1 MRTIWKVIQRTVF
14 WSYERG
20 TWPYDILVGA
30 IVLFVFFSP
39 RSWFNDQ
46 AQVTPTSQVGQV
58 LLQQTDPAAGLES
71 YRVEFDLLGPAP
83 RSKTELERRAHEV
96 LQENV
101 EELRGR
107 RFQVMRIEP
116 VSNADGTVQYYE
128 IWVKRSK

>member
-46 AQVTPTSQVGQV
+46 AQVTPASQAGQV
-58 LLQQTDPAAGLES
+58 LLQQVDPATGLES
-71 YRVEFDLLGPAP
+71 YRVEFNLLVPAP
-83 RSKTELERRAHEV
+83 RSTELERRANEL
-96 LQENV
+96 LQKDV
-101 EELRGR
+101 EAMRGQ
-107 RFQVMRIEP
+107 RFQVVRIEP
-116 VSNADGTVQYYE
+116 VRSTDGTVQYYE
-128 IWVKRSK
+128 IWVKR